1 VSHTSQRRSTV
12 VTTDPTEILTALVGL
27 KDVRVLHYC
36 RRGRGREV
44 ELMIEQV
51 VSDPR
56 CPSCD
61 SRLEVKERPVVN
73 YVDLPVYGTP
83 MRLAWRKHRFCC
95 VEKSC
100 EVKSFVL
107 QDHRNAAKNCLLTTR
122 AAKWATVQ
130 VGGGRTVKE
139 VAAEL
144 DCDWHT
150 VNDAVTTYGKALLE
164 ADRKRLNR
172 TCAIGLDET
181 RFVRLAGHHTDYATI
196 VADVENH
203 QIIDILP
210 SRNFVDVA
218 FFLDKQ
224 PRAWKERIAYGALDM
239 SATYAAVFSVI
250 LPKAAQVVDAFHVI
264 SLANRCL
271 DAVRR
276 RVQTEQLGHR
286 GRRDDPLY
294 RARRVLLVGEE
305 KLGEEAIE
313 RLSSLL
319 ELGDPNAEVAIAH
332 RVEERLRDFYRQ
344 SAPEQARQM
353 LAELRD
359 HCRKAE
365 MPPEI
370 QRLGRTLHRWFDK
383 IDNYHLAR
391 ISNGPTEALNNLVKR
406 IKRIGFGFR
415 NFENYR
421 IRALALRG
429 QTELAG
435 ARLDRGQ
442 MRTLAPV
449 RIRRAPIGTL

>member
-1 VSHTSQRRSTV
+1 VSQQSRSTFV
-12 VTTDPTEILTALVGL
+12 LRHPSEIVQALVGL
-27 KDVRVLHYC
+27 KDVRVLHYA
-36 RRGRGREV
+36 RHGPDV
-44 ELMIEQV
+44 ELMVEQV
-51 VSDPR
+51 VDDVR
-56 CPSCD
+56 CPSCGG
-61 SRLEVKERPVVN
+61 RARVKERPVVR
-73 YVDLPVYGTP
+73 YVDLPVYGSP
-83 MRLAWRKHRFCC
+83 MRLAWRKHRMCC
-95 VEKSC
+95 PQATCPRRSW
-100 EVKSFVL
+100 VL
-107 QDHRNAAKNCLLTTR
+107 GDHRIAATQCLLTTR

-130 VGGGRTVKE
+130 VGGGRTVSE

-144 DCDWHT
+144 ACDWHT
-150 VNDAVTTYGKALLE
+150 VNDAVTTYGRALLE

-172 TCAIGLDET
+172 TSAIGLDET
-181 RFVRLAGHHTDYATI
+181 SFVREKKRHTSYATT

-210 SRNFVDVA
+210 SRKYTDVA
-218 FFLDKQ
+218 GWIDKQ
-224 PRAWKERIAYGALDM
+224 PEAWKSRICYGALDM
-239 SATYAAVFSVI
+239 SVTYAAVYSVI
-250 LPKAAQVVDAFHVI
+250 LPKAAQVVDPFHVV

-305 KLGEEAIE
+305 KLGEEAME

-332 RVEERLRDFYRQ
+332 RVKERLRDFYRE
-344 SAPEQARQM
+344 SAPEQARRM

-359 HCRKAE
+359 HCRKRE

-370 QRLGRTLHRWFDK
+370 QRLGRTLHQWFDK

-421 IRALALRG
+421 IRALLY
-429 QTELAG
+429 AG
-435 ARLDRGQ
+435 KPNWRVLGSIV
-442 MRTLAPV
+442 V
-449 RIRRAPIGTL
+449 R